1 MLNAYAGVNSS
12 LFGISRSIL
21 FYILQK
27 KNKKCPIY
35 VACIFLT
42 LILIFGF
49 ISYDGIFSILP
60 VIISII
66 FFLALYSEDMRL
78 YRIVTMIVAILW
90 IIYNSVVKAYVG
102 VIESVIELIASIIA
116 IYNLDIKHP
125 KKKKLRR
132 K

>member
-21 FYILQK
+21 FYIFQK

-42 LILIFGF
+42 LIFIFGF
-49 ISYDGIFSILP
+49 ISYDG
-60 VIISII
+60 I

-116 IYNLDIKHP
+116 IYHLDIKHS
-125 KKKKLRR
+125 KKKKLLRR